1 MFSSTQEIK
10 LLQTTRKKKLYAF
23 AIQVVFPFHE
33 DLRETEKRGNHERT
47 RPLSRQMCNK
57 EYTEPETGKAAP
69 VLLVTFTCNTIETP
83 MVTICFIYLFLVVY
97 L

>member
-33 DLRETEKRGNHERT
+33 DLRETEKQEEI
-47 RPLSRQMCNK
+47 M
-57 EYTEPETGKAAP
+57 TGLDPFLAKCAIRNTMNQKLEKQHLFYSWH
-69 VLLVTFTCNTIETP
+69 LLVTQ
-83 MVTICFIYLFLVVY
+83 
-97 L
+97 